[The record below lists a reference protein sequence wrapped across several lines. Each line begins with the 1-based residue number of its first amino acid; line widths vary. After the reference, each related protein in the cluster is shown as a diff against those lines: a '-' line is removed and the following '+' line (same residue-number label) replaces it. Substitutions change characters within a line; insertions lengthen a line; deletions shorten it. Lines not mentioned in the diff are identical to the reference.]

1 MENDVEN
8 PQSDDCPV
16 AGAFRNA
23 FCSQWGGNMMD
34 VRDDSSDGDLDEE
47 ELSHLPLEDDE
58 HEREPGYCRLGCH
71 QS

>member
-1 MENDVEN
+1 
-8 PQSDDCPV
+8 
-16 AGAFRNA
+16 
-23 FCSQWGGNMMD
+23 MMD
-34 VRDDSSDGDLDEE
+34 VRDDSSDGDLDEEE